1 VTVAPF
7 VVLETE
13 RLVLRRLVP
22 DDLPA
27 LHALYRDPVVRRFFP
42 DGTRTLEETREELE
56 WFLGGHPRHTEL
68 GLWATVERATGAFL
82 GRCGLL
88 PWTIDGALEVELAYL
103 IDPARWGEGFATEA
117 ARAIVRHAH
126 ETLGLGRLIGLID
139 PENAASVRVAEKVGM
154 RFDRHHVDAYGPC
167 ALYARSRHD
176 PIGSAAVPD
185 DSSASS

>member
-1 VTVAPF
+1 VTAGL

-13 RLVLRRLVP
+13 RLVLRRLEP

-27 LHALYRDPVVRRFFP
+27 LHALYRDPVVRRYFP

-56 WFLGGHPRHTEL
+56 WFLGGHPRHPEL

-88 PWTIDGALEVELAYL
+88 PWTIDGAPEVEVAYL
-103 IDPARWGEGFATEA
+103 IDPTRWGEGFATEA

-126 ETLGLGRLIGLID
+126 EALGLGRLIGLID
-139 PENAASVRVAEKVGM
+139 PANAASVRVAEKVGM
-154 RFDRHHVDAYGPC
+154 RFDRPHVDEHGPC
-167 ALYARSRHD
+167 ALYARSRLD
-176 PIGSAAVPD
+176 PVGFAPVPD
-185 DSSASS
+185 DPSASS

>member
-1 VTVAPF
+1 MAAPF

-13 RLVLRRLVP
+13 RLVLRRLRP
-22 DDLPA
+22 DDLSA
-27 LHALYRDPVVRRFFP
+27 LYALYRDPIVRRFFP

-56 WFLGGHPRHTEL
+56 WFRGGHPRHPEL

-88 PWTIDGALEVELAYL
+88 PWTIDGRPEVELAYL

-117 ARAIVRHAH
+117 AHAIVRHAH
-126 ETLGLGRLIGLID
+126 AVLGIERLIGLID

-154 RFDRHHVDAYGPC
+154 RFERDHVDEHGPC
-167 ALYARSRHD
+167 AIYARLAADSG
-176 PIGSAAVPD
+176 GSPARPD
-185 DSSASS
+185 DARASS